1 MTQQTRDLIPEMWA
15 LRDEMKKR
23 TIEEKN
29 PAKLAALGILTGFLE
44 DVTPRM
50 ALVVDGRHDLALDN
64 EIEQFKAA
72 MREAKGNG

>member
-50 ALVVDGRHDLALDN
+50 ALVVDGQHDLVLDN